1 MTRSQGSQGVK
12 ICRWASGVL
21 AHIDCDTIPITK
33 VNYNIRP
40 KKRLRRNIALGMGN
54 YDVFLGMREED
65 GSEEAMKVRVEKQES
80 DGPYDTSPPDHLPR

>member
-1 MTRSQGSQGVK
+1 
-12 ICRWASGVL
+12 
-21 AHIDCDTIPITK
+21 
-33 VNYNIRP
+33 
-40 KKRLRRNIALGMGN
+40 MGN